1 MMIYMMI
8 CLCGAIFG
16 TEVEHERCYS
26 MLNFTSDYCLL
37 LLLTCI
43 LVISSR
49 LV

>member
-1 MMIYMMI
+1 MMI
-8 CLCGAIFG
+8 CLFGAIFG
-16 TEVEHERCYS
+16 TEVEHKKCYS

-37 LLLTCI
+37 LLLLLSCV